1 MRVGERPSKTTPRE
15 WRAAQEQAIWFM
27 EEYLSHLP
35 DFDPDDDDR
44 DTHIIKGYA
53 VYERT
58 AKPRGNSGMLQ
69 VPASDIGKRFKI
81 VRVDP

>member
-1 MRVGERPSKTTPRE
+1 MAKTWTRD
-15 WRAAQEQAIWFM
+15 
-27 EEYLSHLP
+27 EEEP
-35 DFDPDDDDR
+35 IK
-44 DTHIIKGYA
+44 DTFLIQGYE
-53 VYERT
+53 VFERT